1 MGKTSVSN
9 SLRPELLAQ
18 IFGQSSNDPFL
29 TLVTLTHDSF
39 DTIYL
44 VNNTVD
50 IVSRG
55 HTYRA
60 FPMTV
65 RLPVDDGE
73 TARDFQIEFDNVSLE
88 LIEEIRGVTT
98 QIGVKIEMILASM
111 PNVVQMEQDDL
122 LITSLSYSALRITAS
137 IILDSFLNVAMTSE
151 QYNPDNFPGLFG

>member
-1 MGKTSVSN
+1 MSN
-9 SLRPELLAQ
+9 ALSPELLAQ

-29 TLVTLTHDSF
+29 TLVTLTHTSF

-50 IVSRG
+50 ITSRG
-55 HTYRA
+55 QVYRA
-60 FPMTV
+60 FPMKV

-73 TARDFQIEFDNVSLE
+73 SARDFQMEFDNVSLE
-88 LIEEIRGVTT
+88 LIEEIRSVTT
-98 QIGVKIEMILASM
+98 QIGVKMEMILTSM
-111 PNVVQMEQDDL
+111 PNVVQMSQDDL
-122 LITSLSYSALRITAS
+122 FISNLSYNALRITAT